1 MQPNKLLLVIDVGN
15 TNSEIGVFSGSKLIK
30 SWRFMTKTPR
40 TSDEFSLVI
49 TGFLA
54 TEQIDPDDIED
65 VIVASVV
72 PNIMHSLNNGIKK
85 TFGIKPMQV
94 GPGIKTGMPIL
105 LTDPTEVGADRII
118 DSVAAFR
125 QYGGPVIVID
135 FGTATTYDY
144 IDGNGAMCAKVTCP
158 GIQISAD
165 ALFRNAAQLPN
176 IAIVKPGTI
185 LSRDTV
191 SGMQAGLVYGYL
203 GQVDFIIRKLKEEI
217 GRDDI
222 KVSATGGYG
231 RMFFEESEQIDYY
244 DAKLPLKGL
253 LYIYEKNRKQP
264 EKKYEK

>member
-105 LTDPTEVGADRII
+105 LTDPTEVGADRIM
-118 DSVAAFR
+118 DSGRSVQAVR
-125 QYGGPVIVID
+125 RTGYR
-135 FGTATTYDY
+135 YR
-144 IDGNGAMCAKVTCP
+144 
-158 GIQISAD
+158 
-165 ALFRNAAQLPN
+165 FRNGN
-176 IAIVKPGTI
+176 H
-185 LSRDTV
+185 
-191 SGMQAGLVYGYL
+191 
-203 GQVDFIIRKLKEEI
+203 IR
-217 GRDDI
+217 
-222 KVSATGGYG
+222 
-231 RMFFEESEQIDYY
+231 
-244 DAKLPLKGL
+244 
-253 LYIYEKNRKQP
+253 LYRRKRGDV
-264 EKKYEK
+264 